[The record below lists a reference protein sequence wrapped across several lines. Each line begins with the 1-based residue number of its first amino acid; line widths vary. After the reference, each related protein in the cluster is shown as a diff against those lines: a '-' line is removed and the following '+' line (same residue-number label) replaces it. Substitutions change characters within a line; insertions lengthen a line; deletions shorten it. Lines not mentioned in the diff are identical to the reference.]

1 MSYCIGEEDG
11 RGQAGCDVV
20 ADGGSTTSL
29 AIGNLNG
36 DRVADVVQGDA
47 KLPQALIRDK
57 RVENLWLLP
66 ASQTRDKDALTEDGV
81 ARVIAT
87 LREKFDWVICD
98 SPAGIEKGAHLAMY
112 FADHAVVV
120 VNPEVSSV
128 RDSDRILGLLASKT
142 RRAERGEGPVT
153 QHLLLTRY
161 NPTRV
166 AIGEMLSVKDVEEIL
181 GIEVVGVIPESE
193 NVLTAS
199 NNGIPVIVD
208 VDRQTWCMSRDA
220 VKRAC
225 TAATKAI
232 IPVHL
237 YGQTADMD
245 PILEAARDHDAV
257 IIEDAAQAHGAEY
270 HGKKAGR
277 LGDSACFSFYA
288 TKNMTTGEG
297 GMIVTDRDEVAEKAR
312 LFRDHGQ
319 AAKYEHVVVGFNLR
333 MTEIAAAIG
342 LVQLRKL
349 DGWVRRRRENAAA
362 LTKGL
367 EGIEGLVP
375 PSEGNWMVHAYYQY
389 ILRAEPP
396 FHRSRDELVA
406 ALVEDGIGPRPHHP
420 IPPFKHTGLQRL
432 RLPRLGAHAAEYAP
446 CPFARPVHTPLPP
459 AQLRPSWIAACG
471 SCRRS

>member
-1 MSYCIGEEDG
+1 MIPIAKPLLGAEELAAIQEVLESG
-11 RGQAGCDVV
+11 R
-20 ADGGSTTSL
+20 L
-29 AIGNLNG
+29 
-36 DRVADVVQGDA
+36 VQGPKVEAFEKAFAAYVGRKHAVAVANGTAALHVALLAHGVGKGAEVVMPPLTFFATASTALSVGARPVFSDVERA
-47 KLPQALIRDK
+47 SYNLDPHKLPAQM
-57 RVENLWLLP
+57 
-66 ASQTRDKDALTEDGV
+66 TRK
-81 ARVIAT
+81 
-87 LREKFDWVICD
+87 
-98 SPAGIEKGAHLAMY
+98 
-112 FADHAVVV
+112 
-120 VNPEVSSV
+120 
-128 RDSDRILGLLASKT
+128 
-142 RRAERGEGPVT
+142 
-153 QHLLLTRY
+153 
-161 NPTRV
+161 
-166 AIGEMLSVKDVEEIL
+166 
-181 GIEVVGVIPESE
+181 
-193 NVLTAS
+193 
-199 NNGIPVIVD
+199 
-208 VDRQTWCMSRDA
+208 
-220 VKRAC
+220 
-225 TAATKAI
+225 TAAI
-232 IPVHL
+232 VPVHL

-406 ALVEDGIGPRPHHP
+406 ALVEDGIGSRPSYPMPLYKQKALQGLRLRGRCPVAEEVVPRLFELPVHP
-420 IPPFKHTGLQRL
+420 AVTPADVETIVEAVQRL
-432 RLPRLGAHAAEYAP
+432 A
-446 CPFARPVHTPLPP
+446 TP
-459 AQLRPSWIAACG
+459 A
-471 SCRRS
+471 